1 MPAPYSK
8 HAGHRERG
16 SRILLRNFKTSTE
29 FLGPNRT
36 GFFDRDEVVAAAAI
50 GGRGLVILSR
60 KLSGQLQSHLFISK
74 SVRAVTR
81 PDCGSILSTRICFRY
96 QRFSIFCAEPT

>member
-8 HAGHRERG
+8 HTGHRERG

-74 SVRAVTR
+74 
-81 PDCGSILSTRICFRY
+81 
-96 QRFSIFCAEPT
+96 